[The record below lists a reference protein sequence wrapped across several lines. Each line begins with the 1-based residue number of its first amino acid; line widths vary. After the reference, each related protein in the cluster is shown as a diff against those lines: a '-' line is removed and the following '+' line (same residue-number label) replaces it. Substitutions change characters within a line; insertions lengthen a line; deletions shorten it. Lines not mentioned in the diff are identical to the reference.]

1 MGRVNIIDYVTI
13 ASVGNATDFG
23 DLTQSRDST
32 ATCSSTTRGLTAGG
46 DGNSTFNIIDY
57 VTIASTG
64 NASDFGDL
72 SVARRKLA
80 GVSSNTRGVF
90 GGGSDSNVLDYV
102 TIATT
107 GNAADFGDLIGT
119 MKEHP
124 AGISSK
130 IIGIIAG
137 GVDKDGGGSDV
148 QVATMDAINI
158 ASTGNATDYGDL
170 TLSVS
175 QIAGNSNSH
184 GGLA

>member
-72 SVARRKLA
+72 
-80 GVSSNTRGVF
+80 
-90 GGGSDSNVLDYV
+90 
-102 TIATT
+102 
-107 GNAADFGDLIGT
+107 IGT

-137 GVDKDGGGSDV
+137 GVDKDGGGNDV
-148 QVATMDAINI
+148 KVATMDAINI